1 MLKRCPSILAVTDN
15 REAADYDLRISPGS
29 STLYKQNGDV
39 AYQSPAKFR
48 ITSLAKDI
56 CGFVAADTPVAPT
69 QSQIPSTMI
78 DPALL
83 AKTQAGGDTTALT
96 SPILSWS
103 QTPSKGIDPALLA
116 KAQPGDAAAER
127 QVGQAYFVGE
137 DVPQDFMNAANWF
150 RKAAE
155 QGDTGAQTML
165 GLLYDTGH
173 GVKQDYAQAE
183 IWYRKAAEQG
193 DSGGQTGLGSL
204 YYDGDSVKQDYAQAA
219 TWYWKAAEQGNEGAQ
234 LGLGLLYDN
243 GEGVS
248 QDYGQAAFWYRRAAE
263 QGNAGAQF
271 SLGVLYHNGHG
282 LAGLKWQ
289 DIDFENMQIDVN
301 RSVVSQVVGRCKTEA
316 SQKPVPMDD
325 CTAQL
330 LQNWLQATPY
340 RNPEDWVF
348 ASNSSRAGEKRGK
361 QPLWLQTIM
370 RYHIQPVVE
379 RLGITKRVS
388 WHTFRRTFA
397 TLLKANG
404 EDIKVVQELM
414 RHGSTRV
421 TLDIYAQA
429 QMPAKRAAQQKVV
442 EMVRA
447 IPLPL
452 AV

>member
-1 MLKRCPSILAVTDN
+1 VLFNHAIRWEFTDRN
-15 REAADYDLRISPGS
+15 
-29 STLYKQNGDV
+29 
-39 AYQSPAKFR
+39 
-48 ITSLAKDI
+48 
-56 CGFVAADTPVAPT
+56 
-69 QSQIPSTMI
+69 
-78 DPALL
+78 
-83 AKTQAGGDTTALT
+83 
-96 SPILSWS
+96 PI
-103 QTPSKGIDPALLA
+103 
-116 KAQPGDAAAER
+116 
-127 QVGQAYFVGE
+127 
-137 DVPQDFMNAANWF
+137 
-150 RKAAE
+150 
-155 QGDTGAQTML
+155 
-165 GLLYDTGH
+165 
-173 GVKQDYAQAE
+173 
-183 IWYRKAAEQG
+183 
-193 DSGGQTGLGSL
+193 TGLTRGSGVRQSSKREKVPDIL
-204 YYDGDSVKQDYAQAA
+204 EVAEMQAIV
-219 TWYWKAAEQGNEGAQ
+219 AELQ
-234 LGLGLLYDN
+234 LRERVLLFLDMTTGLRR
-243 GEGVS
+243 GE
-248 QDYGQAAFWYRRAAE
+248 
-263 QGNAGAQF
+263 
-271 SLGVLYHNGHG
+271 

-316 SQKPVPMDD
+316 SQKPVPMDG

-330 LQNWLQATPY
+330 LQSWLQATPY

-414 RHGSTRV
+414 RHGSSRV
-421 TLDIYAQA
+421 TMDIYAQA

-447 IPLPL
+447 RPLPL

>member
-1 MLKRCPSILAVTDN
+1 MRKAR
-15 REAADYDLRISPGS
+15 
-29 STLYKQNGDV
+29 KQNGSLYMDV
-39 AYQSPAKFR
+39 NGSK
-48 ITSLAKDI
+48 
-56 CGFVAADTPVAPT
+56 TPVWMFSWQHVLPT
-69 QSQIPSTMI
+69 GRRVRRKRQVGTLDQY
-78 DPALL
+78 
-83 AKTQAGGDTTALT
+83 KTE
-96 SPILSWS
+96 
-103 QTPSKGIDPALLA
+103 
-116 KAQPGDAAAER
+116 AAAER
-127 QVGQAYFVGE
+127 AVRSWRLAINSNQAHAFSGITMKDLIEHFRLKELAGKGE
-137 DVPQDFMNAANWF
+137 DRRAWSTRHRYECYLKSWIEPRWGKEELAAIKTPIVEEWLEQLIPLE
-150 RKAAE
+150 RKHHK
-155 QGDTGAQTML
+155 L
-165 GLLYDTGH
+165 
-173 GVKQDYAQAE
+173 K
-183 IWYRKAAEQG
+183 
-193 DSGGQTGLGSL
+193 S
-204 YYDGDSVKQDYAQAA
+204 
-219 TWYWKAAEQGNEGAQ
+219 
-234 LGLGLLYDN
+234 
-243 GEGVS
+243 
-248 QDYGQAAFWYRRAAE
+248 GQAAKRDSKPLAPATKAKIRNLMSVLFNHAIRWEFTDRNPIRGLTRGSGVRQSSKREKVPDILEVAEMQAIIAELQLRERVLLFLDMTTGLRRGE
-263 QGNAGAQF
+263 
-271 SLGVLYHNGHG
+271 

-289 DIDFENMQIDVN
+289 DIDFESMQIDVN

-316 SQKPVPMDD
+316 SQKPVPMDG

-330 LQNWLQATPY
+330 LQSWFQATPY

>member
-1 MLKRCPSILAVTDN
+1 MRKAR
-15 REAADYDLRISPGS
+15 
-29 STLYKQNGDV
+29 KQNGSLYMDV
-39 AYQSPAKFR
+39 NGSK
-48 ITSLAKDI
+48 
-56 CGFVAADTPVAPT
+56 TPVWMFSWQHVLPT
-69 QSQIPSTMI
+69 GRRVRRKRQVGTLDQY
-78 DPALL
+78 
-83 AKTQAGGDTTALT
+83 KTE
-96 SPILSWS
+96 
-103 QTPSKGIDPALLA
+103 
-116 KAQPGDAAAER
+116 AAAER
-127 QVGQAYFVGE
+127 AVRSWRLAINSNQAHAFSGITMKDLIEHFRLKELAGKGE
-137 DVPQDFMNAANWF
+137 DRRAWSTRHRYECYLKSWIEPRWGKEELAAIKTPIVEEWLEQLIPLE
-150 RKAAE
+150 RKHHK
-155 QGDTGAQTML
+155 L
-165 GLLYDTGH
+165 
-173 GVKQDYAQAE
+173 K
-183 IWYRKAAEQG
+183 
-193 DSGGQTGLGSL
+193 S
-204 YYDGDSVKQDYAQAA
+204 
-219 TWYWKAAEQGNEGAQ
+219 
-234 LGLGLLYDN
+234 
-243 GEGVS
+243 
-248 QDYGQAAFWYRRAAE
+248 GQAAKRDSKPLAPATKAKIRNLMSVLFNHAIRWEFTDRNPIRGLTRGSGVRQSSKREKVPDILEVAEMQAIVAELQLRERVLLFLDMTTGLRRGE
-263 QGNAGAQF
+263 
-271 SLGVLYHNGHG
+271 

-316 SQKPVPMDD
+316 SQKPVPMDG

-330 LQNWLQATPY
+330 LQSWFQATPY

-404 EDIKVVQELM
+404 EDIKVVQELL

-447 IPLPL
+447 RPLPL

>member
-1 MLKRCPSILAVTDN
+1 MRKAR
-15 REAADYDLRISPGS
+15 
-29 STLYKQNGDV
+29 KQNGSLYMDV
-39 AYQSPAKFR
+39 NGSK
-48 ITSLAKDI
+48 
-56 CGFVAADTPVAPT
+56 TPVWMFSWQHVLPT
-69 QSQIPSTMI
+69 GRRVRRKRQVGTLDQY
-78 DPALL
+78 
-83 AKTQAGGDTTALT
+83 KTE
-96 SPILSWS
+96 
-103 QTPSKGIDPALLA
+103 
-116 KAQPGDAAAER
+116 AAAER
-127 QVGQAYFVGE
+127 AVRSWRLAINSNQAHAFSGITMKDLIEHFRLKELAGKGE
-137 DVPQDFMNAANWF
+137 DRRAWSTRHRYECYLKSWIEPRWGKEELAAIKTPIVEEWLEQLIPLE
-150 RKAAE
+150 RKHHK
-155 QGDTGAQTML
+155 L
-165 GLLYDTGH
+165 
-173 GVKQDYAQAE
+173 K
-183 IWYRKAAEQG
+183 
-193 DSGGQTGLGSL
+193 S
-204 YYDGDSVKQDYAQAA
+204 
-219 TWYWKAAEQGNEGAQ
+219 
-234 LGLGLLYDN
+234 
-243 GEGVS
+243 
-248 QDYGQAAFWYRRAAE
+248 GQAAKRDSKPLAPATKAKIRNLMSVLFNHAIRWEFTDRNPIRGLTRGSGVRQSSKREKVPDILEVAEMQAIIAELQLRERVLLFLDMTTGLRRGE
-263 QGNAGAQF
+263 
-271 SLGVLYHNGHG
+271 

-316 SQKPVPMDD
+316 SQKPVPMDG

-330 LQNWLQATPY
+330 LQSWFQATPY

>member
-1 MLKRCPSILAVTDN
+1 MLSVLFNHAIRWEFTDRN
-15 REAADYDLRISPGS
+15 
-29 STLYKQNGDV
+29 
-39 AYQSPAKFR
+39 
-48 ITSLAKDI
+48 
-56 CGFVAADTPVAPT
+56 
-69 QSQIPSTMI
+69 
-78 DPALL
+78 
-83 AKTQAGGDTTALT
+83 
-96 SPILSWS
+96 PI
-103 QTPSKGIDPALLA
+103 
-116 KAQPGDAAAER
+116 
-127 QVGQAYFVGE
+127 
-137 DVPQDFMNAANWF
+137 
-150 RKAAE
+150 
-155 QGDTGAQTML
+155 
-165 GLLYDTGH
+165 
-173 GVKQDYAQAE
+173 
-183 IWYRKAAEQG
+183 
-193 DSGGQTGLGSL
+193 TGLTRGSGVRQSSKREKVPDIL
-204 YYDGDSVKQDYAQAA
+204 EVAEMQAIV
-219 TWYWKAAEQGNEGAQ
+219 AELQ
-234 LGLGLLYDN
+234 LRERVLLFLDMTTGLRR
-243 GEGVS
+243 GE
-248 QDYGQAAFWYRRAAE
+248 
-263 QGNAGAQF
+263 
-271 SLGVLYHNGHG
+271 

-316 SQKPVPMDD
+316 SQKPVPMDG

-330 LQNWLQATPY
+330 LQSWLQTTPY

-414 RHGSTRV
+414 RHGSSRV
-421 TLDIYAQA
+421 TMDIYAQA

-447 IPLPL
+447 RPLPL

>member
-1 MLKRCPSILAVTDN
+1 MRKAR
-15 REAADYDLRISPGS
+15 
-29 STLYKQNGDV
+29 KQNGSLYMDV
-39 AYQSPAKFR
+39 NGSK
-48 ITSLAKDI
+48 
-56 CGFVAADTPVAPT
+56 TPVWMFSWQHVLPT
-69 QSQIPSTMI
+69 GRRVRRKRQVGTLDQY
-78 DPALL
+78 
-83 AKTQAGGDTTALT
+83 KTE
-96 SPILSWS
+96 
-103 QTPSKGIDPALLA
+103 
-116 KAQPGDAAAER
+116 AAAER
-127 QVGQAYFVGE
+127 AVRSWRLAINSNQAHAFSGITMKDLIEHFRLKELAGNGE
-137 DVPQDFMNAANWF
+137 DRRAWSTRHRYECYLKSWIEPRWGKEELATIKTPIVEEWLEQLIPLE
-150 RKAAE
+150 RKHHK
-155 QGDTGAQTML
+155 L
-165 GLLYDTGH
+165 
-173 GVKQDYAQAE
+173 K
-183 IWYRKAAEQG
+183 
-193 DSGGQTGLGSL
+193 S
-204 YYDGDSVKQDYAQAA
+204 
-219 TWYWKAAEQGNEGAQ
+219 
-234 LGLGLLYDN
+234 
-243 GEGVS
+243 
-248 QDYGQAAFWYRRAAE
+248 GQAAKRDFKPLAPATKAKIRNLMSVLFNHAIRWEFTDRNPIRGLTRGSGVRQSSKREKVPDILEVAEMQAIVAELQLRERVLLFLDMTTGLRRGE
-263 QGNAGAQF
+263 
-271 SLGVLYHNGHG
+271 

-316 SQKPVPMDD
+316 SQKPVPMDG

-330 LQNWLQATPY
+330 LQSWLQVTPY

-404 EDIKVVQELM
+404 EDIKVVQELL

-447 IPLPL
+447 KPLPL